1 MDLKIAFNALMEIL
15 NFKFVLYGFT
25 VSMWQIVMFLI
36 VASLLIYLI
45 GGLLQ

>member
-1 MDLKIAFNALMEIL
+1 MDIKIAFNALMEIL

-25 VSMWQIVMFLI
+25 VSIWQIILFLMI
-36 VASLLIYLI
+36 LSILICLI